1 MKKKTSQSIVGTM
14 YHKDGTATKTFTGS
28 GSFDIRDEM
37 INDSK
42 DFLDTVEVTTIAQ
55 ECVNLK
61 QKEDEIAELEDKL
74 KKKKEE
80 ADHISSKVIPE
91 LLAEQGLSEI
101 KLADGSKVSVKQEFR
116 ATLPKDEVRRDAA
129 YQWLRDQG
137 LGDIIK
143 NNVSVTFGK
152 GEDDKAQSLIDLA
165 VANGYEP
172 SQKSDVAWN
181 TLTALYEERV
191 KAGLDMPSDVFS
203 LWIKDKTKISRK

>member
-1 MKKKTSQSIVGTM
+1 MSIKQKIKMKT
-14 YHKDGTATKTFTGS
+14 
-28 GSFDIRDEM
+28 FDIRDEM

-61 QKEDEIAELEDKL
+61 KIEDEIALLEERLKDK
-74 KKKKEE
+74 KQD
-80 ADHISSKVIPE
+80 ADHISSKIIPE

-101 KLADGSKVSVKQEFR
+101 KLADGSKVSVKKEFR
-116 ATLPKDEVRRDAA
+116 ATLPKDEVKRDAA
-129 YQWLRDQG
+129 YKWLRDQG

-152 GEDDKAQSLIDLA
+152 GEDDKAKSLIDLA

>member
-1 MKKKTSQSIVGTM
+1 MSIKNKV
-14 YHKDGTATKTFTGS
+14 KIKTFTGS

-61 QKEDEIAELEDKL
+61 KVEDEIAEIEEQL

-101 KLADGSKVSVKQEFR
+101 KLADGSKVSVKKEFR
-116 ATLPKDEVRRDAA
+116 CTLPKDEAKREQA
-129 YQWLRDQG
+129 YKWLRDQG

-143 NNVSVTFGK
+143 NNVFVTFGK
-152 GEDDKAQSLIDLA
+152 GEDNKAKQLLDLA
-165 VANGYEP
+165 AENGFEP
-172 SQKSDVAWN
+172 QQKSDAAWN
-181 TLTALYEERV
+181 TLTALFQERV
-191 KAGLDMPSDVFS
+191 ESGLDMPSDIFNT
-203 LWIKDKTKISRK
+203 WIKDKTKITRK

>member
-1 MKKKTSQSIVGTM
+1 MSI
-14 YHKDGTATKTFTGS
+14 KQKIKIKTFTGS

-42 DFLDTVEVTTIAQ
+42 DFLDNVEVTTIAQ

-61 QKEDEIAELEDKL
+61 KVEDDIAAIEEQL

-116 ATLPKDEVRRDAA
+116 CTLPKDDVKREQA
-129 YQWLRDQG
+129 YEWLRNEK

-143 NNVSVTFGK
+143 NNVFVTFGK
-152 GEDDKAQSLIDLA
+152 GEDDKAKSLIDLA
-165 VANGYEP
+165 VENGYEP
-172 SQKSDVAWN
+172 NQKSDVAWN

-191 KAGLDMPSDVFS
+191 KAGLDMPSDVFN